1 RWTINWSPS
10 LIFPE
15 MQWGD
20 SLRVGVLQAN
30 RGEILAY
37 GEPYA
42 QNVSAVTIFCVPSTI
57 PNVDEFVRAVAAVPE
72 MQMTED
78 DVRTALTKVRND
90 FVKLKTFYPDEATMD
105 LKTRLLAITG
115 LAIDTANYG
124 TLRYYPN
131 GSSLCHIVGYAGI
144 ISKKEKINYETYGDI
159 RYDAAND
166 RYVTTPTRYNGD
178 SYIGKYGLEQLY
190 EDQLLGTNGRFT
202 YIQTKEG
209 GSRGMLYSTD
219 AVDGN
224 DLHLT
229 IIPELQERLEAVVDT
244 VVYDEKIHGSVV
256 VINPQTGAIQAMTS
270 WPGFDLNDLSRG
282 LPIEEWEA
290 LQTDPN
296 IPLYNRSTQGLYTP
310 GSVFKLMTSA
320 ALLETNTM
328 TINDTFPGS
337 EEIFADQWYPS
348 ETFLANLAD
357 NSSTLTWKEQSNDHA
372 LVRTRSDSRPSPMNM
387 TNSIIS
393 SDNLFFS
400 YAAMRMG
407 WTKFQAFMD
416 QIGWNKTIELETT
429 GTQPRIYWK
438 VSPTDKQKVAWQN
451 LAEGGVSIWS
461 QKADGTY
468 EEVPNVHLVLDKQLY
483 GLDVSKP
490 QLANDRAADKPLN
503 EYDLAVTGYG
513 QGEILMSPLQMACYA
528 SAYANHGTIMQP
540 YIVDSIWHADKTNY
554 ELVEQREPKVY
565 RTILQQGTIDNI
577 YPALLK
583 VCTTGTARWLTN
595 SFITKRPLDLGYT
608 MAGKTGTAEINNDK
622 TKELAWFICWRDS
635 KGGEPVSAED
645 ARLVCIM
652 LEIDLTKLA
661 DEWSQM
667 KFDIA
672 RALLRD
678 DVLNTTEG

>member
-1 RWTINWSPS
+1 
-10 LIFPE
+10 
-15 MQWGD
+15 
-20 SLRVGVLQAN
+20 
-30 RGEILAY
+30 
-37 GEPYA
+37 
-42 QNVSAVTIFCVPSTI
+42 
-57 PNVDEFVRAVAAVPE
+57 
-72 MQMTED
+72 
-78 DVRTALTKVRND
+78 
-90 FVKLKTFYPDEATMD
+90 
-105 LKTRLLAITG
+105 
-115 LAIDTANYG
+115 
-124 TLRYYPN
+124 
-131 GSSLCHIVGYAGI
+131 
-144 ISKKEKINYETYGDI
+144 
-159 RYDAAND
+159 
-166 RYVTTPTRYNGD
+166 
-178 SYIGKYGLEQLY
+178 
-190 EDQLLGTNGRFT
+190 
-202 YIQTKEG
+202 
-209 GSRGMLYSTD
+209 
-219 AVDGN
+219 
-224 DLHLT
+224 
-229 IIPELQERLEAVVDT
+229 
-244 VVYDEKIHGSVV
+244 
-256 VINPQTGAIQAMTS
+256 
-270 WPGFDLNDLSRG
+270 
-282 LPIEEWEA
+282 
-290 LQTDPN
+290 
-296 IPLYNRSTQGLYTP
+296 
-310 GSVFKLMTSA
+310 
-320 ALLETNTM
+320 
-328 TINDTFPGS
+328 
-337 EEIFADQWYPS
+337 
-348 ETFLANLAD
+348 
-357 NSSTLTWKEQSNDHA
+357 
-372 LVRTRSDSRPSPMNM
+372 
-387 TNSIIS
+387 
-393 SDNLFFS
+393 
-400 YAAMRMG
+400 MRMG
-407 WTKFQAFMD
+407 WTKFQAFME

-438 VSPTDKQKVAWQN
+438 VSPTDTEKVAWQN

-461 QKADGTY
+461 KQPDGTY
-468 EEVPNVHLVLDKQLY
+468 KEVPNVHLVLDKQLY

-490 QLANDRAADKPLN
+490 QLANQRTADTPLN